1 MVLFDACVLI
11 VDEAEDKAP
20 TLEVLAVFLVLVDVD
35 MTVVLSS
42 VASEVSTDVVAPVVI
57 DSIVKSVVA
66 DKEVSVE
73 AVVNLGRSEVVIDVR
88 NGVVVV
94 SMGHVE

>member
-1 MVLFDACVLI
+1 MVLFDDCVLI
-11 VDEAEDKAP
+11 VNEAEDTAP
-20 TLEVLAVFLVLVDVD
+20 TLEVLSVFSVFVDVD
-35 MTVVLSS
+35 MTVVLSC